1 MAILETL
8 AEIDEMAV
16 ELADRFGAIP
26 DPIDNL
32 LYQLRIKTMA
42 KEATIESITSEAG
55 QIQIR
60 LNGEESHNLFQLQ
73 RWLGSDV
80 RVSRR
85 GIWLGRDMSTR
96 EWQVL
101 LVQTLE
107 KLQETRRDRLSAVS
121 ISSSG

>member
-1 MAILETL
+1 MAG
-8 AEIDEMAV
+8 

-42 KEATIESITSEAG
+42 REAAVASVTSEAG

-60 LNGEESHNLFQLQ
+60 LTGDNGQALFQLQ
-73 RWLGSDV
+73 KRLGSDV

-85 GIWLGRDMSTR
+85 GIWLGRGMSTR
-96 EWQVL
+96 EWRVT

-107 KLQETRRDRLSAVS
+107 KLQESRRDKLSTLS
-121 ISSSG
+121 NSRG